1 MAQVIIRNLEDDV
14 VERLKFKAELSGHS
28 LEQELREILR
38 KAAPLSPEQK
48 MALSERARAMTLKGV
63 KQTPAEDLIR
73 EDRDND
79 EPYR

>member
-1 MAQVIIRNLEDDV
+1 MAQVIVRNLEEAV
-14 VERLKFKAELSGHS
+14 VQAWKLKAELSGRS
-28 LEQELREILR
+28 LEQELRLLLEQQ
-38 KAAPLSPEQK
+38 APLSAEQK
-48 MALSERARAMTLKGV
+48 VEMFRRVQAMTPKGV